1 MKKIVKSRKFRY
13 LAAFIAMVVILLS
26 MTIQPMLTKS
36 MGKEIMIKTKP
47 LDPTDVFRGD
57 YVILNYEINE
67 IPDEKLGEDI
77 LAYRSNKDEYNP
89 YEDLRGK
96 NIYVTLKKN
105 GDYYEVDKATL
116 YKPKEDIYLK
126 AKYYHSLFLQNMS
139 NKASGI
145 VVNYR
150 LDNYYIPENTGKELE
165 EKSSKGELLAKI
177 KVYKGYGLLTEI
189 VNQ

>member
-1 MKKIVKSRKFRY
+1 MKKIVKSKKFRY

-26 MTIQPMLTKS
+26 MTIQPILTKS
-36 MGKEIMIKTKP
+36 MGTEIMIKTKP

-67 IPDEKLGEDI
+67 IPDEKLGQDI

-116 YKPKEDIYLK
+116 YKPKEGIYLK

-139 NKASGI
+139 NKPSGI

-165 EKSSKGELLAKI
+165 KKSSKGELLAKI

-189 VNQ
+189 VTQ